1 MESKSI
7 IPVITLWEEF
17 NSEHP
22 NSDIQDFARWVLN
35 KSDRE
40 MEAETTRDE
49 ESSEITHDFS
59 KLTTE
64 SNILYLIQRLQR
76 RLQKAIKPPIK
87 KLGFSKDHEF
97 AMLYHVFVLKN
108 PNKKE
113 LAQHMLIEKTT
124 AVEISNRLLA
134 RSLVTEAPDDTDK
147 RSTRLKI
154 TETGMQILRES
165 YLPMKDIPYLFLS
178 GLTAAEKQ
186 QLNTLLKQLN
196 RLHNEADTN

>member
-1 MESKSI
+1 MKSKSI

-17 NSEHP
+17 NSKHP
-22 NSDIQDFARWVLN
+22 DSDIQDFARWVLN
-35 KSDRE
+35 KSDHE
-40 MEAETTRDE
+40 MEVVVTRDE
-49 ESSEITHDFS
+49 ESSEIAHDFS

-64 SNILYLIQRLQR
+64 SNIVYLIQRLQC

-97 AMLYHVFVLKN
+97 AMLYHVFVLQS

-134 RSLVTEAPDDTDK
+134 RSLVTEAIDNTDK

-165 YLPMKDIPYLFLS
+165 YLPMKDIPYLFLT
-178 GLTAAEKQ
+178 GLTAVEKQ

-196 RLHNEADTN
+196 QLHNEADPT

>member
-35 KSDRE
+35 KSDRK
-40 MEAETTRDE
+40 MDAVGTRDE
-49 ESSEITHDFS
+49 ENSEIAQDFS

-64 SNILYLIQRLQR
+64 SNIVYLIQRLQR

-97 AMLYHVFVLKN
+97 AMLYHVFVLQS

-134 RSLVTEAPDDTDK
+134 RSLIAEAFDEKDK

-154 TETGMQILRES
+154 TEMGMQILRES
-165 YLPMKDIPYLFLS
+165 YLPMKDIPYLFLT

-196 RLHNEADTN
+196 QLHNEADPT